1 MTGFSMAQRPAHHGH
16 PLVAAVVWRTCVREI
31 AFVDA
36 AGDLPAA
43 AEIWHDEEAY
53 ARLLE
58 VVCGLDSP
66 IVGETEVLHQF
77 KVFADSLAADDRE
90 WRELCRS
97 VLADARAIRARH
109 LVGLGSRSYGS
120 AVRRYLRSCAHVAVV
135 GTGVL
140 AREILPFVADD
151 GRTVDLW
158 GRRATCPIPNAP
170 AAYRRLDATLAD
182 SPHRECALVVAA
194 PIASSGIAAVAANYR
209 NVEVIVDLRSEGA
222 HDQSPAIAPV
232 VTLADIF
239 AEFDRAAA
247 MTSTRVAAARH
258 DISRSARAFVTR
270 AKLNPSGWHDLCA

>member
-1 MTGFSMAQRPAHHGH
+1 MAQRPAHHGD
-16 PLVAAVVWRTCVREI
+16 PLVAPVVWRTCVREI

-77 KVFADSLAADDRE
+77 KVFADSLAPDARE

-97 VLADARAIRARH
+97 VLGDARAIRARH

-120 AVRRYLRSCAHVAVV
+120 AVRRYVRSCAHVAIV
-135 GTGVL
+135 GTGML
-140 AREILPFVADD
+140 AKEILPFVSDD
-151 GRTVDLW
+151 DRTVDLW
-158 GRRATCPIPNAP
+158 GRRDRCPIPDAP

-182 SPHRECALVVAA
+182 APQRPCALVVAA
-194 PIASSGIAAVAANYR
+194 PIASAGIAAVAANYR

-222 HDQSPAIAPV
+222 HDHPPAIAPI

-247 MTSTRVAAARH
+247 MTSARVSAARH
-258 DISRSARAFVTR
+258 EISRFARAFVTR

>member
-1 MTGFSMAQRPAHHGH
+1 MAQRPAHHGD
-16 PLVAAVVWRTCVREI
+16 PLVAPVVWRTCVREI

-36 AGDLPAA
+36 TGELPPA

-77 KVFADSLAADDRE
+77 KVFADSLAPDARD

-120 AVRRYLRSCAHVAVV
+120 AVRRFVRSCTHVAVV
-135 GTGVL
+135 GTGML

-151 GRTVDLW
+151 GRAVDLW
-158 GRRATCPIPNAP
+158 GRRDTCPIPDAP
-170 AAYRRLDATLAD
+170 AAYRRLDATLAE
-182 SPHRECALVVAA
+182 SPRCPCAVIVAA
-194 PIASSGIAAVAANYR
+194 PIASAGIAAVAANYQ
-209 NVEVIVDLRSEGA
+209 NVEVVVDLRAEGA
-222 HDQSPAIAPV
+222 HDQPPAIAPV
-232 VTLADIF
+232 ITLADIF

-247 MTSTRVAAARH
+247 MTSSRVAEARH
-258 DISRSARAFVTR
+258 DVRRCARAFSTR

>member
-1 MTGFSMAQRPAHHGH
+1 MAQRPAHPGD
-16 PLVAAVVWRTCVREI
+16 PLVAPVVWRTCVREI

-36 AGDLPAA
+36 TGELPAA
-43 AEIWHDEEAY
+43 SEIWHDEEAY

-77 KVFADSLAADDRE
+77 KMFADSLVPDARE

-120 AVRRYLRSCAHVAVV
+120 AVRRYVRSCAHAAVL
-135 GTGVL
+135 GTGML

-151 GRTVDLW
+151 GRIVDLW
-158 GRRATCPIPNAP
+158 GRRDTCPIPNAP
-170 AAYRRLDATLAD
+170 AAYRRLDATLAE
-182 SPHRECALVVAA
+182 SPHRPCALIVAA
-194 PIASSGIAAVAANYR
+194 PIASAAIAAVASNYR
-209 NVEVIVDLRSEGA
+209 NVAVIVDLRAEGA
-222 HDQSPAIAPV
+222 HDHPPAIAPV
-232 VTLADIF
+232 VSLTDIF

-247 MTSTRVAAARH
+247 MTSTRAAAARH
-258 DISRSARAFVTR
+258 DVSRCARAFVTR
-270 AKLNPSGWHDLCA
+270 AKFNPSGWHDLCA

>member
-1 MTGFSMAQRPAHHGH
+1 MAQRPAHQGE
-16 PLVAAVVWRTCVREI
+16 PLVAPVVWRTCVREI

-53 ARLLE
+53 ARLLA

-77 KVFADSLAADDRE
+77 KVFAEGLPSDARE

-97 VLADARAIRARH
+97 VLADARAVRASH

-120 AVRRYLRSCAHVAVV
+120 AVRRYVRSCAHVAVL
-135 GTGVL
+135 GTGML
-140 AREILPFVADD
+140 AREILPFVADE
-151 GRTVDLW
+151 GRSVDLW
-158 GRRATCPIPNAP
+158 GRRDACPIPNAP
-170 AAYRRLDATLAD
+170 ANYRRLDATLAE
-182 SPHRECALVVAA
+182 SPNRECAIVVAA
-194 PIASSGIAAVAANYR
+194 PIGSAMIAAVAANYR
-209 NVEVIVDLRSEGA
+209 NVEVIIDLRSEGA
-222 HDQSPAIAPV
+222 HDRAPAIAPV
-232 VTLADIF
+232 VALADIF

-258 DISRSARAFVTR
+258 DISRCARAFVTR

>member
-1 MTGFSMAQRPAHHGH
+1 MAQRPAHHGD
-16 PLVAAVVWRTCVREI
+16 PFVAPVVWRTCVREI

-36 AGDLPAA
+36 CSELPAA

-53 ARLLE
+53 ARLLD

-77 KVFADSLAADDRE
+77 KVFADSLAPEARE

-120 AVRRYLRSCAHVAVV
+120 AVRKYVRSCAHVAVI
-135 GTGVL
+135 GTGML
-140 AREILPFVADD
+140 AKEILPFVADD
-151 GRTVDLW
+151 GRMVDLW
-158 GRRATCPIPNAP
+158 GRRDRCPIPDVP

-182 SPHRECALVVAA
+182 APERPCAIVVAA
-194 PIASSGIAAVAANYR
+194 PISSAGIAAVAANYR
-209 NVEVIVDLRSEGA
+209 CVQLVVDLRSEGV
-222 HDQSPAIAPV
+222 HDCPPAIAPL
-232 VTLADIF
+232 VTLADVF

-247 MTSTRVAAARH
+247 MTGTRVAAARH
-258 DISRSARAFVTR
+258 DIRGCARAFVTR